1 MRLSWRDGVSAL
13 LVGVC
18 GVIFLAVSDG
28 WGWPLLDD
36 YQAGA
41 AALLVVG
48 LAACIV
54 GGSNMTSFDTGDS
67 MVLGASTLGFF
78 ALAVGIW
85 GIVSGSETA
94 FAILTIVIAMLWVV
108 ATIHHALA
116 DERHHQHHPI
126 AHA

>member
-54 GGSNMTSFDTGDS
+54 GGSSARIRARRRSCSAISRPLPAMTPIPAIAGP
-67 MVLGASTLGFF
+67 
-78 ALAVGIW
+78 
-85 GIVSGSETA
+85 SGK
-94 FAILTIVIAMLWVV
+94 
-108 ATIHHALA
+108 
-116 DERHHQHHPI
+116 
-126 AHA
+126 